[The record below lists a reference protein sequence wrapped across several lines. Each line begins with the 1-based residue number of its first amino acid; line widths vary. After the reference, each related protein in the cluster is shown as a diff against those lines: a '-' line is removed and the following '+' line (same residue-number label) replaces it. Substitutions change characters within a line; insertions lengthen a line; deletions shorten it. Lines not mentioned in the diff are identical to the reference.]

1 MRFTLAELGLT
12 VAIAGLAV
20 GVATM
25 DRESAPSYQYLFDRE
40 KADSDQQRFMNTVI
54 QHAGVTP
61 QEMEPLMPELRSIW
75 KDLPV
80 IIYTAR
86 EAGRPLTEVVG
97 LRTSG
102 LGWAEV
108 RQKLELP
115 LKALFKD
122 VPGSSETYKRAWT
135 EWRMKFRPK
144 ITDQQIRELSLLQLA
159 HQITGEPV
167 EAIAK
172 KHDRGTTPQTL
183 IARHVVTP
191 AADPAAAEAKAD
203 GKAPAAA
210 DGNAGK
216 KPAASKTKPAASKSS
231 RSGSSGR

>member
-54 QHAGVTP
+54 QHARVTP
-61 QEMEPLMPELRSIW
+61 QELEPLMPELRSVW
-75 KDLPV
+75 KDLPI

-86 EAGRPLTEVVG
+86 AAGRPLTDVVA
-97 LRTSG
+97 LRKSG

-108 RQKLELP
+108 RQKMDLP
-115 LKALFKD
+115 LKALFED
-122 VPGSSETYKRAWT
+122 VPGTVPEPYKRAWT
-135 EWRMKFRPK
+135 EWRMKYRPK
-144 ITDQQIRELSLLQLA
+144 ITDQQIRELTLLQLA

-167 EAIAK
+167 ASIAK
-172 KHDRGTTPQTL
+172 KHDRGTPPQTL

-191 AADPAAAEAKAD
+191 EPEASPVAAKAAGPAADQRVADNSGEAK
-203 GKAPAAA
+203 KR
-210 DGNAGK
+210 
-216 KPAASKTKPAASKSS
+216 AASKAP
-231 RSGSSGR
+231 R